1 MKGDKLAACRY
12 ATVDLIM
19 VKLDRRDDFPRG
31 LVEEHVRHAGEEPVQ
46 AGAAVEIV
54 GQAVAENRSGAT
66 HAVIQ
71 EEVYALDDVH
81 SAGRVGQVRHAG
93 GVVDVGAAP
102 FRQES
107 GQGGGVVVIS
117 RFA

>member
-19 VKLDRRDDFPRG
+19 VKLDRRADFSRG
-31 LVEEHVRHAGEEPVQ
+31 LVEQHVHHAGEIPVQ

-71 EEVYALDDVH
+71 EEVHAVDDVH

-93 GVVDVGAAP
+93 GVADVSAAP
-102 FRQES
+102 FGQDG
-107 GQGGGVVVIS
+107 GQGGGVVVI
-117 RFA
+117 